1 MKEQGT
7 LPASQGTL
15 PAESGEPGTLPEAV
29 PGVRKR
35 PRKRPLDN
43 QIP

>member
-1 MKEQGT
+1 MGT
-7 LPASQGTL
+7 LPAESGERGTL